1 MTTYKIAHIH
11 EQGQD
16 LIIIPLNDQFD
27 YTTTD
32 EQKSELAAHLQR
44 CSTSARL
51 KGHVVLVWP
60 VGTQMKFLA
69 PTPWHS
75 FVGSL
80 SLDAVYRLL
89 NRELH
94 CD

>member
-1 MTTYKIAHIH
+1 MTTYKIAHLH

-32 EQKSELAAHLQR
+32 EQKAAHAAHLQR
-44 CSTSARL
+44 CTTSAGL

-60 VGTQMKFLA
+60 AGTQMKILA
-69 PTPWHS
+69 PTPCVS
-75 FVGSL
+75 GVMGSGVG
-80 SLDAVYRLL
+80 
-89 NRELH
+89 
-94 CD
+94 

>member
-1 MTTYKIAHIH
+1 MTTYKIAHIY

-16 LIIIPLNDQFD
+16 LIIIPLNDQFEH
-27 YTTTD
+27 TTEKEKAGLET
-32 EQKSELAAHLQR
+32 HLQR
-44 CSTSARL
+44 CATSAGL
-51 KGHVVLVWP
+51 KGLVVLVWP
-60 VGTQMKFLA
+60 DGARMKFIA
-69 PTPWHS
+69 PPAWHP

-80 SLDAVYRLL
+80 TLHAIHAMI

>member
-16 LIIIPLNDQFD
+16 LIIIPLSNQF
-27 YTTTD
+27 
-32 EQKSELAAHLQR
+32 EQTAEEEK
-44 CSTSARL
+44 ARL
-51 KGHVVLVWP
+51 AVYLQGCSSSAGLRGHVVLVWP
-60 VGTQMKFLA
+60 AGSQMKFLA
-69 PTPWHS
+69 PPPWHP
-75 FVGSL
+75 FIRSL
-80 SLDAVYRLL
+80 TLPAIYRML

>member
-16 LIIIPLNDQFD
+16 LIIIPLNDQFEH
-27 YTTTD
+27 TTD
-32 EQKSELAAHLQR
+32 EEKAGLELHLQR
-44 CSTSARL
+44 CATSAGLR
-51 KGHVVLVWP
+51 GHVVLVWP
-60 VGTQMKFLA
+60 VGAGMKFLA
-69 PTPWHS
+69 PPAWHP
-75 FVGSL
+75 FVRSL
-80 SLDAVYRLL
+80 TLHAVHELI